1 MLFSST
7 KRSNMCKRLWIF
19 IFARNMG
26 RNNGKNRSENLS
38 SKYSQKLLGPAKQ
51 SA

>member
-1 MLFSST
+1 
-7 KRSNMCKRLWIF
+7 MCKRLWIF

-38 SKYSQKLLGPAKQ
+38 SKYSQKLLGHAKQ